1 MYEFFVLNEGDY
13 VVHKI
18 LLISQNIEVS
28 ISQDRSLSDLEFEEQ
43 GQNPIPFGCKA
54 GACGIC
60 VTEILEGA

>member
-1 MYEFFVLNEGDY
+1 M
-13 VVHKI
+13 HKI